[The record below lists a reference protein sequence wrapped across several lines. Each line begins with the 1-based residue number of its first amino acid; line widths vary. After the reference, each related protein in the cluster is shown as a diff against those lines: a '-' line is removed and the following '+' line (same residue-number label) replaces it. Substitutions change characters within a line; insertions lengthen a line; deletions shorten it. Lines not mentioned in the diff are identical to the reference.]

1 MSNVATLGH
10 PSNGVAIN
18 QTTTTT
24 TSSTTTDHH
33 HHHPHHPTTTATT
46 AANAP
51 VTHTQAG
58 NNNSDGLALVS
69 GLGGPL
75 GGSVVLG
82 GQCECTRNNG
92 VCSHGAGKCMCR
104 GCTAA
109 ATTINPGINIGVST
123 TQYTA
128 PVGTSGLGGGV
139 AESGTGMSGVM
150 NSTNTVG
157 APVNTATQ
165 NCECVK
171 TAGVCNCAPG
181 QCVCTNCRAHRHSL
195 QATSAAAPLAGSE
208 YIGTN
213 NGPNYTSSTT
223 SHHTT
228 TTTGSNLSGP
238 ITDNSSVPVGTR

>member
-10 PSNGVAIN
+10 PANGVAIN

-24 TSSTTTDHH
+24 TSTAA
-33 HHHPHHPTTTATT
+33 HPHTHSTATT
-46 AANAP
+46 AP

-58 NNNSDGLALVS
+58 NQNSDGLALVS

-82 GQCECTRNNG
+82 GQCECTRNGG

-123 TQYTA
+123 TRYTA

-139 AESGTGMSGVM
+139 SEHGTGMSGVM
-150 NSTNTVG
+150 NATNTVG
-157 APVNTATQ
+157 VPVNTAVQ

-171 TAGVCNCAPG
+171 NAGVCNCAPG
-181 QCVCTNCRAHRHSL
+181 QCSCTNCKAHRQSL

-208 YIGTN
+208 YVGTN
-213 NGPNYTSSTT
+213 NAPNYTSATT
-223 SHHTT
+223 SHTT
-228 TTTGSNLSGP
+228 TTSSNLSGP
-238 ITDNSSVPVGTR
+238 ITDNSSVPYKPSDYTAGTAVGTR